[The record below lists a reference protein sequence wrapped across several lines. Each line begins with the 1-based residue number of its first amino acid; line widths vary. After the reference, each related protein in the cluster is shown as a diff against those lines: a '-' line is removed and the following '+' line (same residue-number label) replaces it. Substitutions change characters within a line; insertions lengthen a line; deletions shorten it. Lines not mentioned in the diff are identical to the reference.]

1 MKTRSL
7 LLALTCVSAALGS
20 STFAQSA
27 AQQKLSPA
35 LRNKFRTLSTSSSP
49 IQVVVRFKS
58 PQVVKGKG
66 QLKNLRNS
74 VEANVGSSIN
84 QVRGNGNLK
93 KLFSTQSVNAAVSEL
108 AGGEKL
114 WLDNSVVLTVTLEQA
129 ELLANLPNVEYVF
142 DNFRIP
148 APKVEA
154 QSTTSAPAG
163 TPWHLQKVGA
173 PQLWAAGFKGQGV
186 RIGTLDTGV
195 DASHPELAGKI
206 QAFAEFDGEGKRV
219 AGATP
224 HDTGNHGTHTAGLL
238 VGNTVGVAPSAKLLS
253 ALVLPPEGGTFAQV
267 IAGMQW
273 VIDPDNNAATDD
285 GADVVS
291 LSIGLPGLYT
301 EFVQPTRNLINAG
314 IAPVYAAGNFGPGA
328 GTVGSPGAIPEAI
341 SVGATTQDGAVAP
354 YSSRGPVVW
363 KDPYNNSFNKP
374 DLVAPGDTVTSSVPG
389 GGYAALSGTSQA
401 TPIVAGSIAV
411 LLSAK
416 PNLTVD
422 QLKSALFSSANKLGG
437 GVNTTSGNGLV
448 NLPAAAQALG
458 IALSAPAP
466 TPAPTPAPAPTP
478 TPAPAPQPPTGQV
491 RKLKTLLVMDDC
503 TLDSNSTN
511 ALINYYRDPVKAN
524 ANGAFL
530 WVPAEQGPVPL
541 AEMKK
546 YQLLIWATG
555 ECYSGTISAQDQ
567 GNLAQYL
574 EGGGYLLAT
583 GQDIGY
589 EIGSSAF
596 YQNYLKSKF
605 VGDSSGNP
613 RVDGGGVLQGATF
626 TLNGAGGA
634 KNQYYPDVIAPVGGA
649 ALAGTWGTEGTKAG
663 ALTPQSVQGGAPAP
677 TNKLLI
683 GAQSVNEPAGA
694 IVLNDSGKY
703 RTANLSFGIESLSAP
718 ERTNLI
724 SKLMAWFGR

>member
-7 LLALTCVSAALGS
+7 ILAVACVSAALGS

-27 AQQKLSPA
+27 PSVQQKLSPA
-35 LRNKFRTLSTSSSP
+35 LRNKFRTLSTSSSLV
-49 IQVVVRFKS
+49 QVVVRFKS

-74 VEANVGSSIN
+74 VEANIGSSIG

-93 KLFSTQSVNAAVSEL
+93 KLFSTQSLNAAANKL

-148 APKVEA
+148 APKVQA
-154 QSTTSAPAG
+154 QSATTAPAG

-186 RIGTLDTGV
+186 RIGTLDTGI
-195 DASHPELAGKI
+195 DPSHPELAGKL

-219 AGATP
+219 AGAAP

-291 LSIGLPGLYT
+291 LSIGLPGLYN

-314 IAPVYAAGNFGPGA
+314 ITPVYAAGNFGPGA

-341 SVGATTQDGAVAP
+341 SVGATTQEGAVAP
-354 YSSRGPVVW
+354 YSSRGPVLW

-416 PNLTVD
+416 PNLTID
-422 QLKSALFSSANKLGG
+422 QIKSALFSSAGKLGG
-437 GVNTTSGNGLV
+437 GVNTVSGNGLLS
-448 NLPAAAQALG
+448 LPAAAQALG

-466 TPAPTPAPAPTP
+466 TPAPTPTPTP
-478 TPAPAPQPPTGQV
+478 TPQPPSGQV

-503 TLDSNSTN
+503 TLDSKGTD
-511 ALINYYRDPVKAN
+511 ALINFYRDPVKAN
-524 ANGAFL
+524 ASGAFL
-530 WVPAEQGPVPL
+530 WVPGEQGAVPL
-541 AEMKK
+541 SEMKK

-555 ECYSGTISAQDQ
+555 ECYSGTVSAQDQ
-567 GNLAQYL
+567 SNLAQYL
-574 EGGGYLLAT
+574 EGGGYLLVS

-626 TLNGAGGA
+626 ILNGQGGA
-634 KNQYYPDVIAPVGGA
+634 KNQYYPDVIAPLGGA

-663 ALTPQSVQGGAPAP
+663 SLTPQSVQGGAPAP

-694 IVLNDSGKY
+694 IVLNDAGKY
-703 RTANLSFGIESLSAP
+703 RTANVSFGIESLSAP
-718 ERTNLI
+718 ERTNLL